1 LYWENSPPPP
11 PTTTLLSPFNIP
23 ILFLVKKFRMC
34 FPKLL
39 YLKYE
44 LWNFAKFTLEKLFY
58 SMAKLKYG
66 GECPRKERREF
77 FLVSGLELDF
87 FCFLTR

>member
-1 LYWENSPPPP
+1 LYWENSPPLP

-66 GECPRKERREF
+66 GSVLGKREENF
-77 FLVSGLELDF
+77 S
-87 FCFLTR
+87 